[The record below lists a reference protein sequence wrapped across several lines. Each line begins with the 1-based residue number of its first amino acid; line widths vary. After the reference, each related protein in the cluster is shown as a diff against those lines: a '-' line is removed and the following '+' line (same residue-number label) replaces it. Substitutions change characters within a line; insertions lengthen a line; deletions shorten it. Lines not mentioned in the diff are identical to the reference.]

1 MAHQV
6 EGKTTLSELLRVMG
20 GQDCLNLQMI
30 VLFII
35 RWNTAEGQA
44 SLRLELFYGITGSL
58 SNACACSLSLKPAM
72 HHP

>member
-1 MAHQV
+1 MAHQA
-6 EGKTTLSELLRVMG
+6 EGKTTHSELLRVMG

-35 RWNTAEGQA
+35 RRNTAEGQA

-58 SNACACSLSLKPAM
+58 GYACTCSLYLKPAM
-72 HHP
+72 HHL